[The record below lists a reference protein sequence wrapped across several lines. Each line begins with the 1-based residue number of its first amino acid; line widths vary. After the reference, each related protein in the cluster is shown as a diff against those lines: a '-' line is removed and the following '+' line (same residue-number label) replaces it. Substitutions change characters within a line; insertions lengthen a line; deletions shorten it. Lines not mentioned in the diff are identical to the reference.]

1 MINWPIVGILDLSV
15 THSDLHELASLMV
28 LALVVLW
35 ELGSGLSE
43 FIKIILALGTDH
55 VVGGDFLLHSSE
67 LDVLVHGG
75 LSNWDDS
82 VNQVPKNAFDKWGG
96 GEGSLIGESLV
107 EVDQFHKL
115 AKVKRTLLSVRV
127 CVHHH
132 LFVLLFVNQ
141 SREKLVMI

>member
-1 MINWPIVGILDLSV
+1 MINWPSVGVLDLSV
-15 THSDLHELASLMV
+15 AHSDLHELASLMV

-35 ELGSGLSE
+35 ELGSGLSK

-82 VNQVPKNAFDKWGG
+82 VNQVPKNAFNKWGG

-107 EVDQFHKL
+107 EVDQSHKL